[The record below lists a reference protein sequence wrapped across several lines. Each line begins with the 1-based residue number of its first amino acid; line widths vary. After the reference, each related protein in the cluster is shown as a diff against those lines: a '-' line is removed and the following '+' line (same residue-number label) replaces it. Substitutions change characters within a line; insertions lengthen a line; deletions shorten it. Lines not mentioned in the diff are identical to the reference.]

1 MDINLDDLTHVI
13 HSCFILNN
21 FREINK
27 KPFNSQ
33 YDILHLNTIPKF
45 QSSTQGGYKINNN
58 EGNGKRMKNI
68 YVKHF
73 T

>member
-1 MDINLDDLTHVI
+1 MDINLDDLKYVI

-21 FREINK
+21 FHEINK

-33 YDILHLNTIPKF
+33 YDMLHLNMIPKF
-45 QSSTQGGYKINNN
+45 QSPTQDGYKINNN
-58 EGNGKRMKNI
+58 EGNGKRMRRI